1 MIRFFGFVALWLL
14 VGCAPPEAGFTA
26 EQPVQ
31 KLSVGGYAVE
41 VQIND
46 DVVKARR
53 RVSDLHNTDAYYVA
67 LEQMMGKLSGCPI
80 AKVYRVSRF
89 VTWGVKGC
97 NMEQARAFIAE
108 ADKIVAGN
116 SQKKAANKGKPQYDC
131 HEWSSTTFSNG
142 SEIWTNITCEPYG
155 GDPKLKYLT
164 LECEQITWITE
175 SGDGRTDM
183 TCDPQ

>member
-1 MIRFFGFVALWLL
+1 MIRFLAFATLCLAVA
-14 VGCAPPEAGFTA
+14 CAPPEAGFTDG
-26 EQPVQ
+26 EPVQ
-31 KLSVGGYAVE
+31 KLNVGGYAVE
-41 VQIND
+41 LQIND

-53 RVSDLHNTDAYYVA
+53 RVSDLHDADAYYVA

-97 NMEQARAFIAE
+97 NPAQAQAFIAE
-108 ADKIVAGN
+108 ADKIVAGEAQKNASN
-116 SQKKAANKGKPQYDC
+116 SGKPQYEC
-131 HEWSSTTFSNG
+131 HEWNSTSFSNG

-155 GDPKLKYLT
+155 GDPKFKYPS
-164 LECEQITWITE
+164 LECEQVTWITA

>member
-1 MIRFFGFVALWLL
+1 MIRLLLFAVLWVV

-26 EQPVQ
+26 GDPVHR
-31 KLSVGGYAVE
+31 LNVGGFPVE

-67 LEQMMGKLSGCPI
+67 LEQMMAKLSGCPI

-97 NMEQARAFIAE
+97 NPAQARAFIAE
-108 ADKIVAGN
+108 ADRIVTGEA
-116 SQKKAANKGKPQYDC
+116 QKKAADKGKPQYEC
-131 HEWSSTTFSNG
+131 REWNSTSFSSG

-155 GDPKLKYLT
+155 GDPKLKYPT
-164 LECEQITWITE
+164 LECEQITWITA